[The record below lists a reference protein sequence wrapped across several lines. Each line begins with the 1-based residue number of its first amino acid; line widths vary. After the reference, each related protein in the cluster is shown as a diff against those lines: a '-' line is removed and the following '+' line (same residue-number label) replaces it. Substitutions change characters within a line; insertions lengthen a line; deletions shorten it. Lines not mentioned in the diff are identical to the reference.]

1 MKNTYLAK
9 IINSF
14 LPVLSITLLLFYI
27 CCDLSSKIGGLGF
40 ILFSI
45 CDTCEIYISL
55 KNKNNLNT
63 LNLLLNLIMLILG
76 IQMVLYPSVFN

>member
-9 IINSF
+9 IIISF

-27 CCDLSSKIGGLGF
+27 FFDLNSKIGGLGF

-45 CDTCEIYISL
+45 YDTFEIFISL
-55 KNKNNLNT
+55 KNKNDLNT
-63 LNLLLNLIMLILG
+63 LSLLLNLIMLILG
-76 IQMVLYPSVFN
+76 IQMILYPSIF